1 MKLSLP
7 VAALGAA
14 LISTS
19 AFAADLPSRKEAP
32 NPVFTPAPV
41 FSWTGLYVGLQA
53 GLVWD
58 QLSLAN
64 NNAWMFAGA
73 FPVATTAVWGAYN
86 SGASTRT
93 GFVGGGHIGGNY
105 QMGSF
110 VVGVEGDLEGAS
122 VWTGSLR
129 GSLRG
134 RLGFALDRALIYTTG
149 GLAFGAR
156 SGSSTYG
163 AWGYNWGGNTSSS
176 RTGWTIGGGVEY
188 AFAGN
193 WSAGL
198 EYRYSNFG
206 TNNSTGAWGYNLGG
220 NVKLTENAV
229 RARVSYHFFS
239 APSAPVIAK
248 Y

>member
-7 VAALGAA
+7 VAVLGAA
-14 LISTS
+14 LVSST
-19 AFAADLPSRKEAP
+19 AFAADLPARKVAP
-32 NPVFTPAPV
+32 APVLAPPVFT
-41 FSWTGLYVGLQA
+41 WTGLYVGLQA
-53 GLVWD
+53 GMVWD
-58 QLSLAN
+58 RVSLAN

-73 FPVATTAVWGAYN
+73 FPVATTAVWYGYN
-86 SGASTRT
+86 SGAATQS

-122 VWTGSLR
+122 VRAGSLR
-129 GSLRG
+129 ASLRG
-134 RLGFALDRALIYTTG
+134 RLGFALDRALIYATG
-149 GLAFGAR
+149 GVAFGAR
-156 SGSSTYG
+156 NGTNTYG

-176 RTGWTIGGGVEY
+176 RTGWTVGGGVEY

-198 EYRYSNFG
+198 EYRYSNYG
-206 TNNSTGAWGYNLGG
+206 TNNNTGAWGYNLGG
-220 NVKLTENAV
+220 NVNLTENAV

-239 APSAPVIAK
+239 APSAPVVAK